1 MREYTIQFFKV
12 DSPLQNLFWQVPP
25 IRQKTPTPFKIFF
38 ENQNV
43 PR

>member
-1 MREYTIQFFKV
+1 MKEYTIQFFKV

-25 IRQKTPTPFKIFF
+25 YQKKLQPPFFF